1 MAVKISGVLKDGA
14 GKPVQNCTI
23 QLKAKRNSTTVVANT
38 VASENP
44 DEAGRYS
51 MDVEYG
57 QYSVIL
63 LVEGFPPSHA
73 GTITVYEDSQPGTLN
88 DFLGAMTE
96 DDVRPEALRRFE
108 LMVEEVARNAS
119 AVAQNTA
126 AAKKS
131 ASDAGTSAREAATH
145 ATDAAGS
152 ARAASTSAGQAASS
166 AQSASSSAGTAS
178 AKATEASKSAAA
190 AESSKSAA
198 ATSAGAAKTSET
210 NAAASQKSAATSA
223 STATTKAS
231 EAATSAR
238 DASASKV
245 AAKSSETS
253 AASSAGSAASS
264 ATAAG
269 NSAKAAKT
277 SETNADNS
285 AQAAADSQTASANS
299 ATAAKKSETN
309 AKNSEAAAKVSETNA
324 KASENKAKEYLDKVG
339 GLVSPMTQYD
349 WPVVTGNESFYI
361 KIAKLSDPGSN
372 NCHVTLM
379 VTNAGNYGS
388 PYGNIDFI
396 EISARGLPSLLSAD
410 NVSRHLSIR
419 RLGSTGLT
427 DNNQMRYG
435 LVKGDGFIEVWAFQ
449 GAFINDAKVAVLAQT
464 TLNTELY
471 IPDGFVKQTAAPSG
485 YIEGNVVRIY
495 DQVNKPTKADLGLS
509 NAMLTGAFGLGGSGI
524 ATNGKMSDVE
534 ILKALRDKG
543 GHFWRGD
550 KPTGST
556 ATIYSHG
563 SGIFSRCGDTWSAI
577 NIDYSTA
584 KIKIYAGNDAR
595 LNNGTFSVNELYGSA
610 NKPSKSDVGL
620 GNVTNDAQ
628 VKKTGDTMTGDLTIK
643 KGTPSVFLRADSGVT
658 ALRFYT
664 GDNTERGIIYA
675 GPNTDSLGEVRI
687 RAKTAGGTSGGDL
700 VVRHDGR
707 VEVRDLTVAYKIKSR
722 TIEIA
727 NTDTDSSATTLSIYG
742 AQHTPLVLTR
752 SGSSENVS
760 IGFKLDNVNP
770 KYLGIDTNG
779 DLAFG
784 ESPDQKQ
791 NSKLITQAKLD
802 KGLTI
807 GGQLAFKGTT
817 AFSAAAT
824 FSAGIAGAI
833 EPENI
838 DGQTVNLNNLTIIK
852 SDAGAVKYYICPS
865 YAGGAN
871 ITNKPDGIA
880 GNFLLRVESTRKVRD
895 SDYANMQTLINSD
908 TKRIYVRFVVNG
920 NWTAWSQVVVSGWN
934 QDVTVRSLT
943 STTPSKLGG
952 GRVDVL
958 GSTSDYSSMNCAVRG
973 VDSTGT
979 NSAWSVGTSKNTG
992 KMLCL
997 KNHRSSAQVLLN
1009 GDDGAVQLLSGTV
1022 NGATAQALTI
1032 NKDEVNSTA
1041 DLVIRKQTGTGN
1053 RFALLNSGNSE
1064 LPVGI
1069 RVWGSSTRQNV
1080 FEVGTSA
1087 AYLFYAQKTS
1097 AGQLFDVNGAIN
1109 CTTLNQSS
1117 DRDLKDDILVIS
1129 DATKAI
1135 RKMNGYTYTLRENGM
1150 PYAGVI
1156 AQEVMEAIPEAVG
1169 SFTHYGEELQGPTVD
1184 GNELRE
1190 ETRYLNVDYAAV
1202 TGLLVQVAR
1211 ETDDRVTALEE
1222 ENTTLRQNLATAGTR
1237 ISTLENQVSELVA
1250 LVRQLTG
1257 SEH

>member
-1 MAVKISGVLKDGA
+1 MAVRISGVLKDGA
-14 GKPVQNCTI
+14 GKPIQNCTI
-23 QLKAKRNSTTVVANT
+23 QLKARRNSTTVVVNT

-131 ASDAGTSAREAATH
+131 ASDARTSAREAATH
-145 ATDAAGS
+145 ATDAADS

-178 AKATEASKSAAA
+178 TKATEASKSAAA

-277 SETNADNS
+277 SEMNADNS

-309 AKNSEAAAKVSETNA
+309 AKNSESAAKVSETNA

-379 VTNAGNYGS
+379 VTNGGDYGS

-396 EISARGLPSLLSAD
+396 EISARGLPSSLTAD
-410 NVSRHLSIR
+410 NVSRYLSIR
-419 RLGSTGLT
+419 RLGPTGLI
-427 DNNQMRYG
+427 NSMQMRYG
-435 LVKGDGFIEVWAFQ
+435 LVKDDGFIEVWAFQ
-449 GAFINDAKVAVLAQT
+449 RAFINGAKVAVLAQT
-464 TLNTELY
+464 ARTELY

-485 YIEGNVVRIY
+485 YVESPVVRIY
-495 DQVNKPTKADLGLS
+495 DQLNKPTKADLGLS

-524 ATNGKMSDVE
+524 STNGKMSDVE

-643 KGTPSVFLRADSGVT
+643 KDTPSVFLRADSGVT

-742 AQHTPLVLTR
+742 VQHTPLVLTR

-760 IGFKLDNVNP
+760 IGFKLDNMNP

-817 AFSAAAT
+817 AFSAVAT

-865 YAGGAN
+865 SAGGAN

-934 QDVTVRSLT
+934 QDITVRSLT
-943 STTPSKLGG
+943 
-952 GRVDVL
+952 R
-958 GSTSDYSSMNCAVRG
+958 
-973 VDSTGT
+973 
-979 NSAWSVGTSKNTG
+979 
-992 KMLCL
+992 
-997 KNHRSSAQVLLN
+997 
-1009 GDDGAVQLLSGTV
+1009 
-1022 NGATAQALTI
+1022 
-1032 NKDEVNSTA
+1032 
-1041 DLVIRKQTGTGN
+1041 
-1053 RFALLNSGNSE
+1053 
-1064 LPVGI
+1064 
-1069 RVWGSSTRQNV
+1069 
-1080 FEVGTSA
+1080 
-1087 AYLFYAQKTS
+1087 
-1097 AGQLFDVNGAIN
+1097 
-1109 CTTLNQSS
+1109 
-1117 DRDLKDDILVIS
+1117 
-1129 DATKAI
+1129 
-1135 RKMNGYTYTLRENGM
+1135 
-1150 PYAGVI
+1150 
-1156 AQEVMEAIPEAVG
+1156 
-1169 SFTHYGEELQGPTVD
+1169 
-1184 GNELRE
+1184 
-1190 ETRYLNVDYAAV
+1190 
-1202 TGLLVQVAR
+1202 
-1211 ETDDRVTALEE
+1211 
-1222 ENTTLRQNLATAGTR
+1222 LAP
-1237 ISTLENQVSELVA
+1237 
-1250 LVRQLTG
+1250 
-1257 SEH
+1257 

>member
-23 QLKAKRNSTTVVANT
+23 QLKAKRNSTTVVVNT

-73 GTITVYEDSQPGTLN
+73 GTITVYEDSRPGTLN

-96 DDVRPEALRRFE
+96 DDARPEALRRFE

-131 ASDAGTSAREAATH
+131 AGDAGTSAREAATR

-178 AKATEASKSAAA
+178 TKATEASKSAAA

-449 GAFINDAKVAVLAQT
+449 RAFINGAKVAVLAQT
-464 TLNTELY
+464 ARTELY

-524 ATNGKMSDVE
+524 STNGKMSDVE

-742 AQHTPLVLTR
+742 VQHTPLVLTR

-760 IGFKLDNVNP
+760 IGFKLDNMNP

-833 EPENI
+833 DPEDI
-838 DGQTVNLNNLTIIK
+838 GGQTVDLNNLTII
-852 SDAGAVKYYICPS
+852 SDVGAIKYYYCPTIG
-865 YAGGAN
+865 GGAN
-871 ITNKPDGIA
+871 ITNKPDGVN
-880 GNFLLRVESTRKVRD
+880 GNFLLRVESTRKVSA
-895 SDYANMQTLINSD
+895 SDYANMQTLISND
-908 TKRIYVRFVVNG
+908 TKRIYVRFVVG
-920 NWTAWSQVVVSGWN
+920 GSWAAWSQVVVSGWN

-952 GRVDVL
+952 GRIDVL
-958 GSTSDYSSMNCAVRG
+958 GSTSDYGSMNCTVRG

-979 NSAWSVGTSKNTG
+979 NSAWSVGTSESTG
-992 KMLCL
+992 KKLFL

-1064 LPVGI
+1064 LPVSI
-1069 RVWGSSTRQNV
+1069 AVWGSSDRQNV
-1080 FEVGTSA
+1080 FEVATSA
-1087 AYLFYAQKTS
+1087 AYLFYAQRTP

-1117 DRDLKDDILVIS
+1117 DRDLKDDIRVIS

-1135 RKMNGYTYTLRENGM
+1135 RKMNGYTYTLKENGL

-1184 GNELRE
+1184 GNKLRE

-1222 ENTTLRQNLATAGTR
+1222 ENTTLRQNLATADTR

>member
-1 MAVKISGVLKDGA
+1 

-131 ASDAGTSAREAATH
+131 ASDAGTSAREAATR

-178 AKATEASKSAAA
+178 TKATEASKSAAA

-198 ATSAGAAKTSET
+198 ATSAGAAKTSEM

-379 VTNAGNYGS
+379 VTNGGDYGS

-396 EISARGLPSLLSAD
+396 EISARGLPSSLTAD
-410 NVSRHLSIR
+410 NVSRYLSIR
-419 RLGSTGLT
+419 RLGPTGLI
-427 DNNQMRYG
+427 NSMQMRYG

-449 GAFINDAKVAVLAQT
+449 RAFINGAKVAVLAQT
-464 TLNTELY
+464 ARTELY

-485 YIEGNVVRIY
+485 YVESPVVRIY
-495 DQVNKPTKADLGLS
+495 DQL
-509 NAMLTGAFGLGGSGI
+509 
-524 ATNGKMSDVE
+524 
-534 ILKALRDKG
+534 
-543 GHFWRGD
+543 
-550 KPTGST
+550 
-556 ATIYSHG
+556 
-563 SGIFSRCGDTWSAI
+563 
-577 NIDYSTA
+577 
-584 KIKIYAGNDAR
+584 
-595 LNNGTFSVNELYGSA
+595 

-742 AQHTPLVLTR
+742 VQHTPLVLTR

-760 IGFKLDNVNP
+760 IGFKLDNMNP

-817 AFSAAAT
+817 AFSAVAT

-865 YAGGAN
+865 SAGGAN

-934 QDVTVRSLT
+934 QDITVRSLT
-943 STTPSKLGG
+943 TSSPVKSGG
-952 GRVDVL
+952 GRIDVL
-958 GSTSDYSSMNCAVRG
+958 GSTSDYSKMDCFVRG
-973 VDSTGT
+973 FDSTG
-979 NSAWSVGTSKNTG
+979 NSLAWALGSSVGVS
-992 KMLCL
+992 KMLSL
-997 KNHRSSAQVLLN
+997 KNFFSGAEILLN
-1009 GDDGAVQLLSGTV
+1009 GNDGAVQLKTGAV

-1032 NKDEVNSTA
+1032 NRNEVNSTV
-1041 DLVIRKQTGTGN
+1041 DLTLTKQSGTGN
-1053 RFALLNSGNSE
+1053 RFVLQNSGNAE
-1064 LPVGI
+1064 LPFSV

-1087 AYLFYAQKTS
+1087 AYLFYAQKTTD
-1097 AGQLFDVNGAIN
+1097 GQNLTVNGSVN

-1117 DRDLKDDILVIS
+1117 DRRLKENIEIIDN
-1129 DATKAI
+1129 ATDAI
-1135 RKMNGYTYTLRENGM
+1135 RKINGYTYTLKENGAHC
-1150 PYAGVI
+1150 AGVI
-1156 AQEVMEAIPEAVG
+1156 AQEVEEAIPEAVG
-1169 SFTHYGEELQGPTVD
+1169 SFIHYGEELQGPTVD

-1222 ENTTLRQNLATAGTR
+1222 ENTTLRENLATADTR

>member
-1 MAVKISGVLKDGA
+1 
-14 GKPVQNCTI
+14 
-23 QLKAKRNSTTVVANT
+23 
-38 VASENP
+38 
-44 DEAGRYS
+44 
-51 MDVEYG
+51 
-57 QYSVIL
+57 
-63 LVEGFPPSHA
+63 
-73 GTITVYEDSQPGTLN
+73 
-88 DFLGAMTE
+88 
-96 DDVRPEALRRFE
+96 
-108 LMVEEVARNAS
+108 
-119 AVAQNTA
+119 
-126 AAKKS
+126 
-131 ASDAGTSAREAATH
+131 
-145 ATDAAGS
+145 
-152 ARAASTSAGQAASS
+152 
-166 AQSASSSAGTAS
+166 
-178 AKATEASKSAAA
+178 
-190 AESSKSAA
+190 
-198 ATSAGAAKTSET
+198 
-210 NAAASQKSAATSA
+210 
-223 STATTKAS
+223 
-231 EAATSAR
+231 
-238 DASASKV
+238 
-245 AAKSSETS
+245 
-253 AASSAGSAASS
+253 
-264 ATAAG
+264 
-269 NSAKAAKT
+269 
-277 SETNADNS
+277 
-285 AQAAADSQTASANS
+285 
-299 ATAAKKSETN
+299 
-309 AKNSEAAAKVSETNA
+309 
-324 KASENKAKEYLDKVG
+324 
-339 GLVSPMTQYD
+339 MTQYD
-349 WPVVTGNESFYI
+349 WPVVTGSEPFYI
-361 KIAKLSDPGSN
+361 KIAKLSDPGSKD
-372 NCHVTLM
+372 CHVTLM

-396 EISARGLPSLLSAD
+396 EISARGLPSSLTAD

-449 GAFINDAKVAVLAQT
+449 SAFINDAKVAVLAQT
-464 TLNTELY
+464 TLSTELY

-495 DQVNKPTKADLGLS
+495 DQVNKPTKVDLGLS

-742 AQHTPLVLTR
+742 VQHTPLVLTR

-833 EPENI
+833 EPEAI
-838 DGQTVNLNNLTIIK
+838 DGRAIDLNDLIIANTE
-852 SDAGAVKYYICPS
+852 AGSVKYYQCKTV
-865 YAGGAN
+865 AGGAN
-871 ITNKPDGIA
+871 ITNKPDGVS
-880 GNFLLRVESTRKVRD
+880 GNFLVRVESIRKTTG

-952 GRVDVL
+952 GRIDVL
-958 GSTSDYSSMNCAVRG
+958 GSTSDYGSMNCTVRG

-979 NSAWSVGTSKNTG
+979 NSAWSVGTSESTG
-992 KMLCL
+992 KMLFL

-1064 LPVGI
+1064 LPVSI

-1087 AYLFYAQKTS
+1087 AYLFYAQKTTD
-1097 AGQLFDVNGAIN
+1097 GQNLTVNGSVN

-1117 DRDLKDDILVIS
+1117 DRRLKENIEIIDN
-1129 DATKAI
+1129 ATDAI
-1135 RKMNGYTYTLRENGM
+1135 RKINGYTYTLKENGAHC
-1150 PYAGVI
+1150 AGVI
-1156 AQEVMEAIPEAVG
+1156 AQEVEEAIPEAVG
-1169 SFTHYGEELQGPTVD
+1169 SFIHYGEELQGPTVD

-1202 TGLLVQVAR
+1202 TGLLVQFAR

-1222 ENTTLRQNLATAGTR
+1222 ENTTLRQNLATADTR

>member
-1 MAVKISGVLKDGA
+1 
-14 GKPVQNCTI
+14 
-23 QLKAKRNSTTVVANT
+23 
-38 VASENP
+38 
-44 DEAGRYS
+44 
-51 MDVEYG
+51 
-57 QYSVIL
+57 
-63 LVEGFPPSHA
+63 
-73 GTITVYEDSQPGTLN
+73 
-88 DFLGAMTE
+88 
-96 DDVRPEALRRFE
+96 
-108 LMVEEVARNAS
+108 
-119 AVAQNTA
+119 
-126 AAKKS
+126 
-131 ASDAGTSAREAATH
+131 
-145 ATDAAGS
+145 
-152 ARAASTSAGQAASS
+152 
-166 AQSASSSAGTAS
+166 
-178 AKATEASKSAAA
+178 
-190 AESSKSAA
+190 
-198 ATSAGAAKTSET
+198 
-210 NAAASQKSAATSA
+210 
-223 STATTKAS
+223 
-231 EAATSAR
+231 
-238 DASASKV
+238 
-245 AAKSSETS
+245 
-253 AASSAGSAASS
+253 
-264 ATAAG
+264 
-269 NSAKAAKT
+269 
-277 SETNADNS
+277 
-285 AQAAADSQTASANS
+285 
-299 ATAAKKSETN
+299 
-309 AKNSEAAAKVSETNA
+309 
-324 KASENKAKEYLDKVG
+324 
-339 GLVSPMTQYD
+339 MTQYD

-449 GAFINDAKVAVLAQT
+449 RAFINGAKVAVLAQT
-464 TLNTELY
+464 ARTELY

-485 YIEGNVVRIY
+485 YVESPVVRIY
-495 DQVNKPTKADLGLS
+495 DQLNKPTKADLGLS

-524 ATNGKMSDVE
+524 STTGKMSDVE

-577 NIDYSTA
+577 NIDYGTG
-584 KIKIYAGNDAR
+584 KVKVYAGNDGG
-595 LNNGTFSVNELYGSA
+595 LNNGNFSVNELYGTK

-628 VKKTGDTMTGDLTIK
+628 VKKSGDNMSGDLAIIK
-643 KGTPSVFLRADSGVT
+643 VTPSLFLRSKSGT
-658 ALRFYT
+658 AHVWFQNE
-664 GDNTERGIIYA
+664 DQSERGVIWA
-675 GPNTDSLGEVRI
+675 PTNTDTLGEVHI
-687 RAKTAGGTSGGDL
+687 RAKNAKGESSGDFI
-700 VVRHDGR
+700 VRHDGR
-707 VEVRDLTVAYKIKSR
+707 VESRDLKVTYKISAA
-722 TIEIA
+722 TAEFA
-727 NTDTDSSATTLSIYG
+727 NTSTNPLDNTLKIRG
-742 AQHTPLVLTR
+742 PQHTPLLLTR

-760 IGFKLDNVNP
+760 IGFKLDNMNP

-833 EPENI
+833 VPEDI
-838 DGQTVNLNNLTIIK
+838 GGQTVDLNNLTII
-852 SDAGAVKYYICPS
+852 SDVGAIKYYYCPTIG
-865 YAGGAN
+865 GGAN
-871 ITNKPDGIA
+871 ITNKPDGVT
-880 GNFLLRVESTRKVRD
+880 GNFLLRVESTRKVSA
-895 SDYANMQTLINSD
+895 SDYANMQTLISND
-908 TKRIYVRFVVNG
+908 TKRIYVRFVVNV

-952 GRVDVL
+952 GRIDVL
-958 GSTSDYSSMNCAVRG
+958 GSTSDYGSMNCTVRG

-979 NSAWSVGTSKNTG
+979 NSAWSVGTSESTG
-992 KMLCL
+992 KKLFL

-1064 LPVGI
+1064 LPVSI
-1069 RVWGSSTRQNV
+1069 AVWGSSDRQNV
-1080 FEVGTSA
+1080 FEVATSA
-1087 AYLFYAQKTS
+1087 AYLFYAQRTP

-1117 DRDLKDDILVIS
+1117 DRDLKDDIRVIS

-1184 GNELRE
+1184 GNALRE

-1211 ETDDRVTALEE
+1211 ETDDRVTSLEE
-1222 ENTTLRQNLATAGTR
+1222 ENTTLRENLATADTR

>member
-1 MAVKISGVLKDGA
+1 MAVRISGVLKDGA
-14 GKPVQNCTI
+14 GKPIQNCTI
-23 QLKAKRNSTTVVANT
+23 QLKARRNSTTVVVNT

-131 ASDAGTSAREAATH
+131 ASDARTSAREAATH
-145 ATDAAGS
+145 ATDAADS

-198 ATSAGAAKTSET
+198 ATSAAAAKTSET

-238 DASASKV
+238 DASASKE

-253 AASSAGSAASS
+253 AASSASSAASS

-379 VTNAGNYGS
+379 VTNGGNYGS

-396 EISARGLPSLLSAD
+396 EISARGLPSSLTAD
-410 NVSRHLSIR
+410 NVSRYLSIR
-419 RLGSTGLT
+419 RLGATGLT
-427 DNNQMRYG
+427 DDNQMRYG

-449 GAFINDAKVAVLAQT
+449 RAFINGAKVAVLAQT
-464 TLNTELY
+464 ARTELY

-485 YIEGNVVRIY
+485 YVESPVVRIY
-495 DQVNKPTKADLGLS
+495 DQLNKPTKADLGLS

-524 ATNGKMSDVE
+524 STTGKMSDVE

-577 NIDYSTA
+577 NIDYSSGNV
-584 KIKIYAGNDAR
+584 KVYAGNDR
-595 LNNGTFSVNELYGSA
+595 GLDGGTFKVNQLYGSA

-628 VKKTGDTMTGDLTIK
+628 VKKSGDIMSGDLAVYK
-643 KGTPSVFLRADSGVT
+643 DTPSLFLRAKDGAGAAAV
-658 ALRFYT
+658 RFYT
-664 GDNTERGIIYA
+664 GTNQERGIIYA

-687 RAKTAGGTSGGDL
+687 RAKNAKGETNGDL
-700 VVRHDGR
+700 IVRHDGV
-707 VEVRDLTVAYKIKSR
+707 VEVQNLTAAKKVKSV
-722 TIEIA
+722 TAEFA
-727 NTDTDSSATTLSIYG
+727 NTSTSSDDTTVNIKGS
-742 AQHTPLVLTR
+742 QHTPLVLTR
-752 SGSSENVS
+752 NNTIKNLS
-760 IGFKLDNVNP
+760 IGFKVDGVDQ
-770 KYLGIDTNG
+770 KYLGIYGDG
-779 DLAFG
+779 DLYFG
-784 ESPDQKQ
+784 SYSDHTK
-791 NSKLITQAKLD
+791 NSRVITQAKLD
-802 KGLTI
+802 SGLTV
-807 GGQLAFKGTT
+807 GGKTT
-817 AFSAAAT
+817 FSDLAT
-824 FSAGIAGAI
+824 FNAGISGAI
-833 EPENI
+833 EPESI
-838 DGQTVNLNNLTIIK
+838 SAVTVDLNNLTIK
-852 SDAGAVKYYICPS
+852 GTDKGSVKYYQCRT
-865 YAGGAN
+865 AGGGAN
-871 ITNKPDGIA
+871 ITNKPDGVG
-880 GNFLLRVESTRKVRD
+880 GNFLLRVESIRKVSD
-895 SDYANMQTLINSD
+895 SDYINMQTLISGD
-908 TKRIYVRFVVNG
+908 KGRVHVRFVTNG
-920 NWTAWSQVVVSGWN
+920 NWTAWREVVVSGWN
-934 QDVTVRSLT
+934 QDVTVKSLT
-943 STTPSKLGG
+943 TTDPVKSGG

-958 GSTSDYSSMNCAVRG
+958 GSANDYDSMDCTVRG

-979 NSAWSVGTSKNTG
+979 NLSWSVGTSASTG

-997 KNHRSSAQVLLN
+997 KNHRTNSQVQISGDSGAISLQTGITNKKLTLTEEGVSSNVDFILKPREDGPRLIIKNSNTSAQSWSV
-1009 GDDGAVQLLSGTV
+1009 T
-1022 NGATAQALTI
+1022 
-1032 NKDEVNSTA
+1032 
-1041 DLVIRKQTGTGN
+1041 
-1053 RFALLNSGNSE
+1053 
-1064 LPVGI
+1064 
-1069 RVWGSSTRQNV
+1069 VWGKSGRESI
-1080 FEVGTSA
+1080 FEVGNSNG
-1087 AYLFYAQKTS
+1087 YMFYAQETSSGSKIFDFNGNISCKTLTQIS
-1097 AGQLFDVNGAIN
+1097 D
-1109 CTTLNQSS
+1109 QS
-1117 DRDLKDDILVIS
+1117 LKDNIKVIG
-1129 DATKAI
+1129 DATESI
-1135 RKMNGYTYTLRENGM
+1135 RKMNGYTYTFKGERL
-1150 PYAGVI
+1150 PYAGII
-1156 AQEVMEAIPEAVG
+1156 AQEVMDALPEAIV
-1169 SFTHYGEELQGPTVD
+1169 FTTRYGKELQGPTTD
-1184 GNELRE
+1184 GEVLRE
-1190 ETRYLNVDYAAV
+1190 EMKCLSVDYAAV

-1222 ENTTLRQNLATAGTR
+1222 ENTTLRQNLATADTR

>member
-23 QLKAKRNSTTVVANT
+23 QLKAKRNSTTVVVNT

-73 GTITVYEDSQPGTLN
+73 GTITVYEDSRPGTLN

-96 DDVRPEALRRFE
+96 DDARPEALRRFE

-131 ASDAGTSAREAATH
+131 ASDAGTSAREAATR

-178 AKATEASKSAAA
+178 TKATEASKSAAA

-198 ATSAGAAKTSET
+198 ATSAGAAKTSEM

-349 WPVVTGNESFYI
+349 WPVVTVNESFYI

-379 VTNAGNYGS
+379 VTNGGDYGS

-396 EISARGLPSLLSAD
+396 EISARGLPSSLTAD
-410 NVSRHLSIR
+410 NVSRYLSIR
-419 RLGSTGLT
+419 RLGPTGLI
-427 DNNQMRYG
+427 NSMQMRYG

-449 GAFINDAKVAVLAQT
+449 RAFINGAKVAVLAQT
-464 TLNTELY
+464 ARTELY

-524 ATNGKMSDVE
+524 STNGKMSDVE

-595 LNNGTFSVNELYGSA
+595 LNNGTFSINELYGSA

-628 VKKTGDTMTGDLTIK
+628 VKKSGDVMSGDLDILKETPSIRLK
-643 KGTPSVFLRADSGVT
+643 SAKGTAHLWFMNNDGS
-658 ALRFYT
+658 
-664 GDNTERGIIYA
+664 ERGVVWS
-675 GPNTDSLGEVRI
+675 PENNESLGEIHI
-687 RAKTAGGTSGGDL
+687 RAKNTKGESSGDFI
-700 VVRHDGR
+700 VRHDGR
-707 VEVRDLTVAYKIKSR
+707 VEARNLKITYKISAA
-722 TIEIA
+722 TAEFA
-727 NTDTDSSATTLSIYG
+727 NTSTSSDDTTVNIKGS
-742 AQHTPLVLTR
+742 QHTPLVLTR
-752 SGSSENVS
+752 NNTIKNLS
-760 IGFKLDNVNP
+760 IGFKVDGVDQ
-770 KYLGIDTNG
+770 KYLGIYGDG
-779 DLAFG
+779 DLYFG
-784 ESPDQKQ
+784 SYSDHTK
-791 NSKLITQAKLD
+791 NSRVITQAKLD
-802 KGLTI
+802 SGLTV
-807 GGQLAFKGTT
+807 GGKTT
-817 AFSAAAT
+817 FSDLAT
-824 FSAGIAGAI
+824 FNAGISGAI
-833 EPENI
+833 EPESI
-838 DGQTVNLNNLTIIK
+838 SAVTVDLNNLTIK
-852 SDAGAVKYYICPS
+852 GTDKGSVKYYQCRT
-865 YAGGAN
+865 AGGGAN

-880 GNFLLRVESTRKVRD
+880 GNFLLRVESTRKVMD

-952 GRVDVL
+952 GRIDVL
-958 GSTSDYSSMNCAVRG
+958 GSTSDYGSMNCTVRG

-979 NSAWSVGTSKNTG
+979 NSAWSVGTSESTG
-992 KMLCL
+992 KMLFL

-1064 LPVGI
+1064 LPVSI

-1087 AYLFYAQKTS
+1087 AYLFYAQKTTD
-1097 AGQLFDVNGAIN
+1097 GQNLTVNGSVN

-1117 DRDLKDDILVIS
+1117 DRRLKENIEIIDN
-1129 DATKAI
+1129 ATDAI
-1135 RKMNGYTYTLRENGM
+1135 RKINGYTYTLKENGAHC
-1150 PYAGVI
+1150 AGVI
-1156 AQEVMEAIPEAVG
+1156 AQEVEEAIPEAVG
-1169 SFTHYGEELQGPTVD
+1169 SFIHYGEELQGPTVD

-1222 ENTTLRQNLATAGTR
+1222 ENTTLRENLATADTR

>member
-1 MAVKISGVLKDGA
+1 MAVRISGVLKDGA
-14 GKPVQNCTI
+14 GKPIQNCTI
-23 QLKAKRNSTTVVANT
+23 QLKARRNSTTVVVNT

-73 GTITVYEDSQPGTLN
+73 GTITVYEDSRPGTLN

-96 DDVRPEALRRFE
+96 DDARPEALRRFE

-119 AVAQNTA
+119 VVAQNTA

-131 ASDAGTSAREAATH
+131 ASDASTSAREAATR
-145 ATDAAGS
+145 ATDAADS

-178 AKATEASKSAAA
+178 TKATEASKSAAA

-253 AASSAGSAASS
+253 AASSASSAASS

-379 VTNAGNYGS
+379 VTNGGNYGS

-396 EISARGLPSLLSAD
+396 EISARGLPSSLTAD
-410 NVSRHLSIR
+410 NVSRYLSIR
-419 RLGSTGLT
+419 RLGATGLT
-427 DNNQMRYG
+427 DDNQMRYG

-449 GAFINDAKVAVLAQT
+449 RAFINGAKVAVLAQT
-464 TLNTELY
+464 ARTELY

-485 YIEGNVVRIY
+485 YVESPVVRIY
-495 DQVNKPTKADLGLS
+495 DQLNKPTKADLGLS

-524 ATNGKMSDVE
+524 STTGKMSDVE

-577 NIDYSTA
+577 NIDYSSGNV
-584 KIKIYAGNDAR
+584 KVYAGNDR
-595 LNNGTFSVNELYGSA
+595 GLDGGTFKVNQLYGSA

-628 VKKTGDTMTGDLTIK
+628 VKKSGDIMSGDLAVYK
-643 KGTPSVFLRADSGVT
+643 DTPSLFLRAKDGAGAAAV
-658 ALRFYT
+658 RFYT
-664 GDNTERGIIYA
+664 GTNQERGIIYA

-687 RAKTAGGTSGGDL
+687 RAKNAKGETNGDL
-700 VVRHDGR
+700 IVRHDGV
-707 VEVRDLTVAYKIKSR
+707 VEVQNLTAAKKVKSV
-722 TIEIA
+722 TAEFA
-727 NTDTDSSATTLSIYG
+727 NTSTSSDDTTVNIKGS
-742 AQHTPLVLTR
+742 QHTPLVLTR
-752 SGSSENVS
+752 NNTIKNLS
-760 IGFKLDNVNP
+760 IGFKVDGVDQ
-770 KYLGIDTNG
+770 KYLGIYGDG
-779 DLAFG
+779 DLYFG
-784 ESPDQKQ
+784 SYSDHTK
-791 NSKLITQAKLD
+791 NSRVITQAKLD
-802 KGLTI
+802 SGLTV
-807 GGQLAFKGTT
+807 GGKTT
-817 AFSAAAT
+817 FSDLAT
-824 FSAGIAGAI
+824 FNAGISGAI
-833 EPENI
+833 EPESI
-838 DGQTVNLNNLTIIK
+838 SAVTVDLNNLTIK
-852 SDAGAVKYYICPS
+852 GTDKGSVKYYQCRT
-865 YAGGAN
+865 AGGGAN
-871 ITNKPDGIA
+871 ITNKPDGVG
-880 GNFLLRVESTRKVRD
+880 GNFLLRVESIRKVSD
-895 SDYANMQTLINSD
+895 SDYINMQTLISGD
-908 TKRIYVRFVVNG
+908 KGRVHVRFVTNG
-920 NWTAWSQVVVSGWN
+920 NWTAWREVVVSGWN
-934 QDVTVRSLT
+934 QDVTVKSLT
-943 STTPSKLGG
+943 TTDPVKSGG

-958 GSTSDYSSMNCAVRG
+958 GSANDYDSMDCTVRG

-979 NSAWSVGTSKNTG
+979 NLSWSVGTSASTG

-997 KNHRSSAQVLLN
+997 KNHRTNSQVQISGDSGAISLQTGITNKKLTLTEEGVSSNVDFILKPREDGPRLIIKNSNTSAQSWSV
-1009 GDDGAVQLLSGTV
+1009 T
-1022 NGATAQALTI
+1022 
-1032 NKDEVNSTA
+1032 
-1041 DLVIRKQTGTGN
+1041 
-1053 RFALLNSGNSE
+1053 
-1064 LPVGI
+1064 
-1069 RVWGSSTRQNV
+1069 VWGKSGRESI
-1080 FEVGTSA
+1080 FEVGNSNG
-1087 AYLFYAQKTS
+1087 YMFYAQETSSGSKIFDFNGNISCKTLTQIS
-1097 AGQLFDVNGAIN
+1097 D
-1109 CTTLNQSS
+1109 QS
-1117 DRDLKDDILVIS
+1117 LKDNIKVIG
-1129 DATKAI
+1129 DATESI
-1135 RKMNGYTYTLRENGM
+1135 RKMNGYTYTFKGERL
-1150 PYAGVI
+1150 PYAGII
-1156 AQEVMEAIPEAVG
+1156 AQEVMDALPEAIV
-1169 SFTHYGEELQGPTVD
+1169 FTTRYGKELQGPTTD
-1184 GNELRE
+1184 GEVLRE
-1190 ETRYLNVDYAAV
+1190 EMKCLSVDYAAV

-1211 ETDDRVTALEE
+1211 EIDDRVTALEE
-1222 ENTTLRQNLATAGTR
+1222 ENTTLRQNLATADTR